1 MLNTTILQGCLTAD
15 PETRSSAS
23 GKFVTFS
30 VAHNYGKAEK
40 KVTTFVN
47 CVANEKLG
55 ETIMKYFTKGKPII
69 VEGTLVQGKANLYLR
84 VSGFHFVGSL
94 EAKKDEPKLETEGSD
109 LPF

>member
-1 MLNTTILQGCLTAD
+1 MLNLVLVQGNMTSD
-15 PETRSSAS
+15 PETKSNQS

-30 VAHNYGKAEK
+30 VAHNYGKDDK

-69 VEGTLVQGKANLYLR
+69 VEGSLAQGKSSLYVRAN
-84 VSGFHFVGSL
+84 SFHFVGPL
-94 EAKKDEPKLETEGSD
+94 EVKKDEPKPETTGDD
-109 LPF
+109 LPY